1 MRLPDAS
8 PRSEAKKTAF
18 PAILASTLVRRG
30 AGYPRI
36 APKSPRQ
43 TAASYSSHPSCSS
56 QLSRFSCPVP
66 CRPHGIDSG
75 ERGERGRPS
84 RPPLHSYRTQ
94 RREGATS
101 ATDSSLLPRRIGRTR
116 KQSCPRRRPRPFL
129 TLAASARHPSPPP
142 APGVSRQDTLFGPI
156 LPHKRSK
163 ICYTRAQV

>member
-56 QLSRFSCPVP
+56 QPSPVVPSPAKSENNFRKNLTRFS
-66 CRPHGIDSG
+66 
-75 ERGERGRPS
+75 E
-84 RPPLHSYRTQ
+84 Y
-94 RREGATS
+94 A
-101 ATDSSLLPRRIGRTR
+101 
-116 KQSCPRRRPRPFL
+116 
-129 TLAASARHPSPPP
+129 
-142 APGVSRQDTLFGPI
+142 
-156 LPHKRSK
+156 
-163 ICYTRAQV
+163 